1 MSDFEPTPDD
11 LVVSA
16 VLDGVASP
24 DEVERVAADPVLTA
38 RLARFRSVADA
49 VGAPVAPVDRAVRE
63 AHLTRAL
70 AEAVPAGMAGPPA
83 PPPAPPPQSPPAGPP
98 IDLAAARARRH
109 HRPRHVAV
117 LSAAAVVV
125 LLVAVAAFL
134 TRAADPGGGGGDDE
148 VAATDR
154 AAFESTGATGAD
166 ATEPL
171 EPETGPVPPAAG
183 AAVAGPASTVAEAP
197 AAGSAGS
204 ADTTTAAESAVDAQ
218 LPDLGRF
225 TEAAALV
232 TRVRLELASGARD
245 LATDEP
251 CRDDFDVPVM
261 LLGRASVGGA
271 EGLVYVETAPAVGR
285 RVWLVAADQDS
296 DTPGGGCRQIIPVQ
310 SL

>member
-70 AEAVPAGMAGPPA
+70 GEAVPAGMAGPPA
-83 PPPAPPPQSPPAGPP
+83 PPPATPPQSPPAGPP

-134 TRAADPGGGGGDDE
+134 TRAADPGEGGGDDE

-154 AAFESTGATGAD
+154 AAFESSGATGAD

-197 AAGSAGS
+197 AADS
-204 ADTTTAAESAVDAQ
+204 ADTANGAESALGAT

-245 LATDEP
+245 LAADEP
-251 CRDDFDVPVM
+251 CRDDFAVPVM

-271 EGLVYVETAPAVGR
+271 AGLVYVETAPAVGR

>member
-24 DEVERVAADPVLTA
+24 DEVERVGADPVLTA
-38 RLARFRSVADA
+38 RLARFRSVAAA

-70 AEAVPAGMAGPPA
+70 AEAVPAGMAGPPP
-83 PPPAPPPQSPPAGPP
+83 PPPATPPQSPPAGPP

-154 AAFESTGATGAD
+154 PTFESSADSGAEAAVQVDPRPGSATPSPD
-166 ATEPL
+166 AP
-171 EPETGPVPPAAG
+171 
-183 AAVAGPASTVAEAP
+183 VAGPASTVAEAP
-197 AAGSAGS
+197 AADSAGS
-204 ADTTTAAESAVDAQ
+204 AGAAESALGAP

-251 CRDDFDVPVM
+251 CRDDFAVPVM

-271 EGLVYVETAPAVGR
+271 EGLVYVETAPSVGR
-285 RVWLVAADQDS
+285 RVWLVAADQDNE
-296 DTPGGGCRQIIPVQ
+296 TPGGGCRQIIPVQ

>member
-38 RLARFRSVADA
+38 RLAGFRSVAAA
-49 VGAPVAPVDRAVRE
+49 VGTPVAPVDRAVRE

-70 AEAVPAGMAGPPA
+70 AEAVPAGMAGPPP
-83 PPPAPPPQSPPAGPP
+83 PPPATPPQSPPAGPP

-154 AAFESTGATGAD
+154 ATFESSGDSGAEAAVQVDPRPGSATPSPD
-166 ATEPL
+166 AP
-171 EPETGPVPPAAG
+171 
-183 AAVAGPASTVAEAP
+183 VAGPASTVAEAP
-197 AAGSAGS
+197 AADSAG
-204 ADTTTAAESAVDAQ
+204 AANAAESALGAP

-251 CRDDFDVPVM
+251 CRDDFAVPVM

-271 EGLVYVETAPAVGR
+271 EGLVYVETAPSVGR

>member
-38 RLARFRSVADA
+38 RLARFRSVAAA

-70 AEAVPAGMAGPPA
+70 AEAVPAGMAGPPP
-83 PPPAPPPQSPPAGPP
+83 PPPAIPPQSPAAGPP

-154 AAFESTGATGAD
+154 ATFESSGDSGAEAAVQVDPRPGSVTPPPD
-166 ATEPL
+166 AP
-171 EPETGPVPPAAG
+171 
-183 AAVAGPASTVAEAP
+183 VAGPTSTVAGAP
-197 AAGSAGS
+197 AADSAGSAG
-204 ADTTTAAESAVDAQ
+204 AGGTAESALGAP

-251 CRDDFDVPVM
+251 CRDDFAVPVM

-271 EGLVYVETAPAVGR
+271 EGLVYVETAPSVGR